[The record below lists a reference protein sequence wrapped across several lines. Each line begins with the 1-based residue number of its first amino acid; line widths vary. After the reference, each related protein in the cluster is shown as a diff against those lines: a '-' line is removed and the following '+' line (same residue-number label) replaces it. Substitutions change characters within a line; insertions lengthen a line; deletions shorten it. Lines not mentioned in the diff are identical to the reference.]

1 MSDHILIKDLECF
14 AYHGVLEAEK
24 QLGQKFL
31 VSLDLQV
38 DTRRAGQTDALDAS
52 INYASV
58 CQDVMTF
65 MKEQRFALIEAVAE
79 QLAEYLLLHYALLEG
94 IQIEIK
100 KPWAPV
106 MLPLDTVA
114 VRIERKWHKVYF
126 GIGSN
131 MGDKEQH
138 IRDAIAVFSEH
149 SKCRN
154 VEVSSFY
161 ATKPYGVTE
170 QDDFVNGVFSV
181 ETLLTPEEVLVLIQ
195 EIETMQ
201 NRVRT
206 IHWGPRTIDVDI
218 LFYDDAVIGTKELMI
233 PHTEIAKRAFVLIP
247 LCELAEFMVH
257 PVSGKRMK
265 ELLEELTVA
274 DYEQTI
280 EVKKIMVT
288 V

>member
-1 MSDHILIKDLECF
+1 MADHILIKDLECF
-14 AYHGVLEAEK
+14 AYHGVLEAEQ

-58 CQDVMTF
+58 CQDVISF

-79 QLAEYLLLHYALLEG
+79 QLAEQLLLHYQLLEG

-114 VRIERKWHKVYF
+114 VQIARKWHKVYL

-138 IRDAIAVFSEH
+138 IRDAIAVFSKH
-149 SKCRN
+149 PKCRN

-161 ATKPYGVTE
+161 TTKPYGVTK
-170 QDDFVNGVFSV
+170 QDDFVNGAFSV
-181 ETLLTPEEVLVLIQ
+181 ETLLTPEEVLLLIQ
-195 EIETMQ
+195 ELETMQ
-201 NRVRT
+201 KRVRT

-218 LFYDDAVIGTKELMI
+218 LFYDDSIIGTKDLVI
-233 PHTEIAKRAFVLIP
+233 PHPEIPKRDFVLVP
-247 LCELAEFMVH
+247 LCELAGFMVH
-257 PVSGKRMK
+257 PVLGKRMT
-265 ELLEELTVA
+265 ELLEELA
-274 DYEQTI
+274 GSEYEQTM
-280 EVKKIMVT
+280 ELKK
-288 V
+288 

>member
-38 DTRRAGQTDALDAS
+38 DTRRAGQTDSLDES

-58 CQDVMTF
+58 CQDVMSF
-65 MKEQRFALIEAVAE
+65 MKEHRFALIEAVAE
-79 QLAEYLLLHYALLEG
+79 KLAEHLLLCYALLGG

-114 VRIERKWHKVYF
+114 VRIERKWHKVYL

-138 IRDAIAVFSEH
+138 IRDAIAVFSGH

-154 VEVSSFY
+154 VEVSSLY
-161 ATKPYGVTE
+161 TTKPYGVTE

-181 ETLLTPEEVLVLIQ
+181 ETLLLPEEILMLIQ

-206 IHWGPRTIDVDI
+206 MHWGPRTIDVDI

-233 PHTEIAKRAFVLIP
+233 PHPEIAKRDFVLIP

-265 ELLEELTVA
+265 ELLEELTGA

-280 EVKKIMVT
+280 E
-288 V
+288 

>member
-1 MSDHILIKDLECF
+1 MADHILIKDLECF
-14 AYHGVLEAEK
+14 AYHGVLEAEQ

-58 CQDVMTF
+58 CQDVISF

-79 QLAEYLLLHYALLEG
+79 QLAEQLLLHYELLEG

-114 VRIERKWHKVYF
+114 VQIARKWHKVYL

-138 IRDAIAVFSEH
+138 IRDAIAVFSDH
-149 SKCRN
+149 PKCRN
-154 VEVSSFY
+154 VEVSSLFT
-161 ATKPYGVTE
+161 TKPYGVTK
-170 QDDFVNGVFSV
+170 QDDFVNGVFCV
-181 ETLLTPEEVLVLIQ
+181 ETLLTPEEVLLLIQ
-195 EIETMQ
+195 KIETMQ
-201 NRVRT
+201 KRVRT

-218 LFYDDAVIGTKELMI
+218 LFYDDAIIGTKDLVI
-233 PHTEIAKRAFVLIP
+233 PHPEIQKRDFVLVP
-247 LCELAEFMVH
+247 LCELAGFMMH
-257 PVSGKRMK
+257 PVLGKRMT
-265 ELLEELTVA
+265 ELLEELTGSE
-274 DYEQTI
+274 YEQTM
-280 EVKKIMVT
+280 ELKK
-288 V
+288 